1 MKRDLTNVTSL
12 TVNVLPEY
20 TNNKGELKNAGEGRY
35 CTAFLL
41 ESTDGGTTWALVS
54 TREASASKKNTT
66 TVWTYTPEAAVAKA
80 RYAVVVR
87 MDYKDS
93 KSGAY
98 KDNRFCITS
107 ITSTVAA

>member
-1 MKRDLTNVTSL
+1 MS
-12 TVNVLPEY
+12 
-20 TNNKGELKNAGEGRY
+20 
-35 CTAFLL
+35 
-41 ESTDGGTTWALVS
+41 
-54 TREASASKKNTT
+54 
-66 TVWTYTPEAAVAKA
+66 VWKYTPEAAVAKA